1 MEGDTTMTAQKFHF
15 RDLAEYHSFLGL
27 PAPEHPL
34 FSVASISDREHDD
47 PLPCPDEDFALS
59 SDFYSISLKH
69 VTSGEIF
76 YGRTKYD
83 CRNGTM
89 LFMAPKQEVRV
100 VGVKVESTGRSILFH
115 EDFIRGHPIKDEIKK
130 YNYFSYAVNEA
141 LHLSPKEEEMV
152 SGLIDQIEHEYHS
165 NPDEFSKDLI
175 LSLVDTLLKYANRF
189 YHRQFLHRKENS
201 SDLLDRFIDEV
212 DKFISANKHE
222 EKTIPAIE
230 EIAAAMA
237 VTPRYL
243 SDALKVETGKTA
255 MENLHLHLIDKA
267 KDLLLESD
275 ATVATVAYD
284 LGFEYPQYFARL
296 FKKKTGMTPT
306 EYRQSY
312 H

>member
-1 MEGDTTMTAQKFHF
+1 MTIEKIHF
-15 RDLAEYHSFLGL
+15 SDLAEYNRFFGL

-34 FSVASISDREHDD
+34 LSVVSIMPQKKDGVLCSGHE
-47 PLPCPDEDFALS
+47 LVLS

-69 VTSGEIF
+69 ITSGEIF

-89 LFMAPKQEVRV
+89 IFMAPKQEVRV
-100 VGVKVESTGRSILFH
+100 VGLQVESTGRGIVFH
-115 EDFIRGHPIKDEIKK
+115 EDFIRGHSIKDEIRK
-130 YNYFSYAVNEA
+130 YHYFSYAVNEA
-141 LHLSPKEEEMV
+141 LHLSLKEERMAA
-152 SGLIDQIEHEYHS
+152 GLMDQIKQEYQ
-165 NPDEFSKDLI
+165 NNQDEFSKKLI
-175 LSLVDTLLKYANRF
+175 LSQLDTLLKYANRF

-212 DKFISANKHE
+212 ENFISQNKLE
-222 EKTIPAIE
+222 EKTIPAIQD
-230 EIAAAMA
+230 IASAMA
-237 VTPRYL
+237 MTPRYL

-255 MENLHLHLIDKA
+255 MENLHLHMIDKA
-267 KDLLLESD
+267 KDMLLGSD

-296 FKKKTGMTPT
+296 FKKKTGMTPA
-306 EYRQSY
+306 EYRRTC

>member
-1 MEGDTTMTAQKFHF
+1 MTTQKIHF
-15 RDLAEYHSFLGL
+15 SDLAEYHRFLGL
-27 PAPEHPL
+27 PVPEHPL
-34 FSVASISDREHDD
+34 FSVATVSSTEQGD
-47 PLPCPDEDFALS
+47 PVPCADQELALS

-69 VTSGEIF
+69 ITSGEIF
-76 YGRTKYD
+76 YGRTRYD
-83 CRNGTM
+83 CKNGTM
-89 LFMAPKQEVRV
+89 IFMAPKQEVRV
-100 VGVKVESTGRSILFH
+100 VGVRVKSTGRSILIH

-141 LHLSPKEEEMV
+141 LHLSPKEEEMIA
-152 SGLIDQIEHEYHS
+152 GLIDQIESEYHS
-165 NPDEFSKDLI
+165 NPDAFSKDLI

-201 SDLLDRFIDEV
+201 SDLLDRFIAEV
-212 DKFISANKHE
+212 EKFIGANKQE
-222 EKTIPAIE
+222 EKSIPAIE
-230 EIAAAMA
+230 DIAAAMA

-243 SDALKVETGKTA
+243 SDALKVETGTTA

-306 EYRQSY
+306 EYRNSY